1 MAHFAKGD
9 NVVGCITKNSKKHGM
24 VVGVTG
30 GGHKRR
36 FEVKWSDG
44 TRTDETA
51 RGISIPGSAK
61 ALQVER
67 KRKRQ
72 HSPDLIASVCEVGD
86 ENEEGRQEEGKE
98 DDSEGEITEED
109 SG

>member
-1 MAHFAKGD
+1 MAHFANGV
-9 NVVGCITKNSKKHGM
+9 NVVGCIAKNSKKHGK

-30 GGHKRR
+30 VGHKRR

-51 RGISIPGSAK
+51 RGIAIPGSAK
-61 ALQVER
+61 ALQGGR

-72 HSPDLIASVCEVGD
+72 DRSDLIASACEEGD
-86 ENEEGRQEEGKE
+86 ENDEGSQEEGKE
-98 DDSEGEITEED
+98 DDSEGEITGED